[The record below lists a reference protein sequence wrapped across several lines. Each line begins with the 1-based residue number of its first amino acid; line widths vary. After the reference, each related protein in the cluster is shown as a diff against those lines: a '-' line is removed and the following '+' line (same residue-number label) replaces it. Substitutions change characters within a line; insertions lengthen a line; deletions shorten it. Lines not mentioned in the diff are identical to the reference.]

1 MGENFI
7 NNHIKL
13 LQGVKMYKVDTVDS
27 IEYIY
32 QRDWEELVGRDIAEY
47 DYRWYKVN
55 EKFDKNL
62 NPKYITVYKGNKLV
76 GSAFISIQNK
86 LDISI
91 RKSHLTFPLLG
102 KISFFRCSSPISNFS
117 GFFFNK
123 EEVLKIIMKKIEEI
137 LKQNRAVLSNFVIGQ
152 NNILSNFL
160 ESRGFYRIKCK
171 PNTFLDIKW
180 KTFDEY
186 LSSLPKSE
194 RHDIR
199 KTINR
204 SKKYGIS
211 IEYKKNFSSMSKKL
225 CELYGNVAGKHRER
239 SMPENFFKVLDR
251 EMGDNTDLFLCKK
264 EDKVIAYG
272 LSLNNTA
279 VASHKFLGLDYGH
292 RKSQAYFLLYYEGIK
307 KAIND
312 GLKRIYFGSTTYRY
326 KERIGCKRFE
336 NFQYIRS
343 YFPGMN
349 KFLPYAI
356 KITNKGV

>member
-1 MGENFI
+1 
-7 NNHIKL
+7 
-13 LQGVKMYKVDTVDS
+13 MYKVDTVDS
-27 IEYIY
+27 IEHIY
-32 QRDWEELVGRDIAEY
+32 QRDWEELVGRDIVEY

-62 NPKYITVYKGNKLV
+62 NPKYIVVYKGNNLV
-76 GSAFISIQNK
+76 GSAFMSILNK

-91 RKSHLTFPLLG
+91 GKLHLTFPLLG
-102 KISFFRCSSPISNFS
+102 KISFFRYSSPISNFS
-117 GFFFNK
+117 GIFFNK
-123 EEVLKIIMKKIEEI
+123 EEVLK
-137 LKQNRAVLSNFVIGQ
+137 QNRIVLSNFVIGQ

-160 ESRGFYRIKCK
+160 ESGGFYRIKCK

-180 KTFDEY
+180 KTFDKY

-204 SKKYGIS
+204 SKKHGIS

-225 CELYGNVAGKHRER
+225 CELYENVSGKHREMG
-239 SMPENFFKVLDR
+239 MPENFFKVLDR

-264 EDKVIAYG
+264 EEKVIAYG

-279 VASHKFLGLDYGH
+279 VASHKFLGLDYRY

-343 YFPGMN
+343 YFPGLN